1 MVSILFLWLQ
11 DGIAME
17 VDVEKAW
24 NEGSCVPIHKWLQGS
39 QSEQDSSRLG
49 CMGNIV
55 VPMQAL
61 KASCVLSE
69 MRAVVG

>member
-1 MVSILFLWLQ
+1 
-11 DGIAME
+11 ME

-69 MRAVVG
+69 IGQ